1 MADKTFVFVFVKD
14 RKFSSPSPYLLEYVR
29 FRHAQVP
36 RHKVLS
42 VQDAI
47 TIILNELKAGD
58 VIREVHIYSH
68 SNQLGYVWGRLRSRD
83 RYQGIS
89 HTDVLQFQ
97 RTDKNARTLAKFG
110 NKHSIIY
117 VHGCN
122 LGKSPEALRYWRDL
136 FGGQKGRGI
145 APKLFQHFGLLT
157 LTHKATLRKKVFYEK
172 EIQHTNDITEYVNSA
187 VAEAKRRGFKLRAG
201 AEKALKTSANKHID
215 EWFTEQYNLL
225 RKGGELPPN
234 MSNLS
239 LEQIK
244 TRMRAIFNNYHG
256 ILATFLLGQLRETWW
271 PNKGNLRKAMKPK
284 GAIFPEDPKWKTKH
298 HTEPPY

>member
-1 MADKTFVFVFVKD
+1 MAEKSFVFVFVKD
-14 RKFSSPSPYLLEYVR
+14 RSYASPAPYLLEYVR
-29 FRHAQVP
+29 FRHATDP

-47 TIILNELKAGD
+47 TIMLNELQAGD
-58 VIREVHIYSH
+58 AIREVHIYSH
-68 SNQLGYVWGRLRSRD
+68 SNQLGYVWGRLRFRD

-89 HTDVLQFQ
+89 HIAVLQFQ

-157 LTHKATLRKKVFYEK
+157 LTQKAYWRKKVFYEK

-187 VAEAKRRGFKLRAG
+187 VAEAKRRGFKLRAD
-201 AEKALKTSANKHID
+201 AEEAFKTSANKDLD
-215 EWFTEQYNLL
+215 EWLTEQYDLL
-225 RKGGELPPN
+225 RKGGELPSN
-234 MSNLS
+234 MNNLS

-244 TRMRAIFNNYHG
+244 TQMRDIFGAYHG
-256 ILATFLLGQLRETWW
+256 ILATFLFGQLRETWW
-271 PNKGNLRKAMKPK
+271 PNKGNLRKIMKLK
-284 GAIFPEDPKWKTKH
+284 GAIFPEDSRWKTYY
-298 HTEPPY
+298 HTEPPQ